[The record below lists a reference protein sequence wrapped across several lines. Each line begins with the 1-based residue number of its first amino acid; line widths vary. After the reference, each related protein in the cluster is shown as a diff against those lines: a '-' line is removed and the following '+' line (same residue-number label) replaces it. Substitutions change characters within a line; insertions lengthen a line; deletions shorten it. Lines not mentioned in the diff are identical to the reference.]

1 MAKSKKLQQ
10 KIDKSAEEQEKLK
23 MLAKADEVKGE
34 QLAFTKEGEFVNQ
47 KELKEFA
54 IGNIENPEKKYDIY
68 YKGIQKLLIKHLPKG
83 LKNKPARKFI
93 YEEKNTYLTRGKRI
107 NELGIRGADGRMG
120 YISDADEVLKIV
132 MSWILSNGTM
142 VELFTTLRNLNI
154 SKGYGT
160 SKN

>member
-1 MAKSKKLQQ
+1 MAKSKKSQQ
-10 KIDKSAEEQEKLK
+10 KIDKSAEVLEKLK
-23 MLAKADEVKGE
+23 MIAKADEIKGE

-68 YKGIQKLLIKHLPKG
+68 YKGIQKLLLKHLAKG
-83 LKNKPARKFI
+83 LKNKPARKYI

-107 NELGIRGADGRMG
+107 NEFGIRGADGRMG
-120 YISDADEVLKIV
+120 YISDADEILKIV
-132 MSWILSNGTM
+132 MNWILSNGTM
-142 VELFTTLRNLNI
+142 VELFTTLRDLNI
-154 SKGYGT
+154 SKGYET

>member
-1 MAKSKKLQQ
+1 MAKSKKSQQ

-23 MLAKADEVKGE
+23 MLAKADEIKGE
-34 QLAFTKEGEFVNQ
+34 QLAFTNEGEFVNQ

-68 YKGIQKLLIKHLPKG
+68 YKGIQKLLLKHLPKG
-83 LKNKPARKFI
+83 LKNQAARKYI

-107 NELGIRGADGRMG
+107 NELGVRGADGRMG
-120 YISDADEVLKIV
+120 YISDADEILKIV
-132 MSWILSNGTM
+132 MNWILSNGTM
-142 VELFTTLRNLNI
+142 VELFTTLRDLNI